1 MENSDSQP
9 VPSVGYLGRHW
20 TGDNSLAASYL
31 LTGLLANV
39 VLAALNAVSQ
49 GVSLS
54 TYPIAGSAIRLALFP
69 ITWATIVW
77 LFVGTWRSAGK
88 HESRGG
94 KAAWAGLARVGM
106 AIGAISVVASLVQT
120 PTLLGIAA
128 SAFLESVREKPY
140 RFTLGANGKEVE
152 VRGLISFGLTQE
164 LRAFLDSN
172 PRVGVAHLVST
183 GGRILEAREMGRLFS
198 ERRIAT
204 NAPAGCYSACAL
216 AFLGGT
222 RRTISATGD
231 LGFHM
236 PQGVEDTFGDVR
248 AEFDAIVR
256 SDREFMI
263 ARGIDPDFVNRA
275 YSTPNSDMW
284 RPSRRE
290 LFEAGVITEIAAP
303 NDYSVIVDPNG
314 VEAELLKAR
323 IFRVLKQHERE
334 EWEALLE
341 KVRPLLAEGA
351 SMEAVRAQIMPVVS
365 GLLGRRAPHASDE
378 VLIEFGL
385 YLVDSL
391 QELSELGADA
401 CYGYLFP
408 AETGGRVTLSRE
420 MVERELEVL
429 ADVIESAARG
439 PRAIPTVE
447 EVGADLTEVF
457 ASFGD
462 EDIAVLSGGA
472 ADPARRARACE
483 VSLTL
488 YRKVVALPPERAAR
502 LLRFLLG
509 SEE

>member
-1 MENSDSQP
+1 
-9 VPSVGYLGRHW
+9 
-20 TGDNSLAASYL
+20 
-31 LTGLLANV
+31 
-39 VLAALNAVSQ
+39 
-49 GVSLS
+49 
-54 TYPIAGSAIRLALFP
+54 
-69 ITWATIVW
+69 
-77 LFVGTWRSAGK
+77 
-88 HESRGG
+88 
-94 KAAWAGLARVGM
+94 
-106 AIGAISVVASLVQT
+106 
-120 PTLLGIAA
+120 
-128 SAFLESVREKPY
+128 
-140 RFTLGANGKEVE
+140 
-152 VRGLISFGLTQE
+152 
-164 LRAFLDSN
+164 
-172 PRVGVAHLVST
+172 
-183 GGRILEAREMGRLFS
+183 
-198 ERRIAT
+198 
-204 NAPAGCYSACAL
+204 
-216 AFLGGT
+216 
-222 RRTISATGD
+222 
-231 LGFHM
+231 M